1 MTIGVRGEIS
11 DLLIF
16 GRNAPHGDIK
26 AADID
31 DQLTL
36 DSHIKIAGIWGTCDN
51 YKYLN

>member
-16 GRNAPHGDIK
+16 GRNAPDGDIK
-26 AADID
+26 VADVD

-36 DSHIKIAGIWGTCDN
+36 DSHIEIAGIWGTRDN